1 MSKWND
7 IWNGLHLGVGLGV
20 AVVRCTLENPDPA
33 AACPILSAVVG
44 PGDGNGAASGDGAD
58 KLWMCPFAANCLQW
72 EPFPIMQLESE
83 EKEKGGRAAALGPL
97 ENEAVRPSVRSPP
110 LFLNSPFVV
119 HCLARCRGATT
130 RRRRETAGAEEE
142 KEGTENQCSGP
153 LVINDVFESMQPPFS
168 SSFFNAKE
176 KYATALQWL
185 TSLPFSLSKAMC
197 VRRRE
202 SICATK
208 DQDPQNGSHSCCI
221 SIGKV
226 QQQSVLSLSLS
237 LSLSYP
243 RSLRQR
249 DHY

>member
-1 MSKWND
+1 MSQSF
-7 IWNGLHLGVGLGV
+7 V
-20 AVVRCTLENPDPA
+20 ALSRIPTPPPPA
-33 AACPILSAVVG
+33 RFYPPLSDRG
-44 PGDGNGAASGDGAD
+44 TGRDDAASGDGAD

-237 LSLSYP
+237 LSLHHP